1 MNQSNER
8 ELFEL
13 ALALAPA
20 LRGAFLAKTCSD
32 AKVRAQ
38 VERLLA
44 VDGVEPRLLANP
56 FEVLYEGIGEQDADP
71 VPPPGSLV
79 GPFRLIETLGEGG
92 SSIVFRA
99 KREQDGVTQEVA
111 LKVLRR
117 NLYSPS
123 ERRHF
128 RDERQALATLQ
139 HPGIARLIEG
149 GITDSG
155 VAYIALELVEGR
167 NLLEHAQVHLL
178 DVRARLEL
186 FVDACRAVDAAHRA
200 LIVHRDL
207 KPSNILVTTAGHVKL
222 LDFGIAK
229 LLDLDADNEGMPTQT
244 VQLTPAYAAPE
255 QFARG
260 RVTTATDVYAL
271 GVVLGELLTGQ
282 TRKAQDSPTPS
293 ARIDNRSRDDAQ
305 ALVARRLRRQL
316 RGDLDNI
323 VLHATDVE
331 PERRYLS
338 AAALADDIDRY
349 LSGQTVTAHPPSRLY
364 SARKFLIRHRG
375 TVVATALFLIM
386 VFSSLGVALWQLGV
400 AHAQAQRAASVR
412 DFLLRVFSAAEPA
425 GPRAAPPS
433 VAEVVRVS
441 IAEAQ
446 RSTNLYPDVRV
457 ELVSALGDVLRKQGE
472 YKESVGILEANYKD
486 AVVRLG
492 ETSPVTIGAGLALA
506 TAFADAHENTQARAW
521 FDRLVTLG
529 GQVGTDL
536 YARILSGSAL
546 LASDADERS
555 RAFADSDAAMAAC
568 AEGGCGELTR
578 IDVLRARARVLA
590 SFQQDEDA
598 IPMME
603 QALLLQRAFYGGA
616 HVLIA
621 ENEQEL
627 SRAHRRLGHLEQ
639 AESYARDALEI
650 VEASVS
656 DPHFRRVEA
665 LDTLRQV
672 LIDTRR
678 FDEAEGL
685 GLRIIAMEKATLGA
699 DHAGLAT
706 SENSLGFTY
715 MQDNKFS
722 EAIEHYR
729 AALAISERIPGNDRR
744 SAIYRAN
751 LGVSLG
757 RNGDLAEG
765 MKLVRTSIGVLRNL
779 PEPDYDQLCSALE
792 KLGSLQRSSGDAK
805 SAADAYREALEIY
818 AQELPQA
825 PKAWRVVSYNGLG
838 RSLLDVGDHL
848 HAAEAFREALANVS
862 TPADRIAP
870 DRIEA
875 NAGLAASLQS
885 QGDLA
890 GARQAILRAKT
901 EGAATKGH
909 LSAPLQVFVDTTAA
923 MIPMP

>member
-1 MNQSNER
+1 MNESNER
-8 ELFEL
+8 ELFER

-20 LRGAFLAKTCSD
+20 QREAFLAENCSD
-32 AKVRAQ
+32 ANVRARVQ
-38 VERLLA
+38 RLLVA
-44 VDGVEPRLLANP
+44 DEAEPHLLASP
-56 FEVLYEGIGEQDADP
+56 FEVFYERIGEEDAGP
-71 VPPPGSLV
+71 VLPPGSCI
-79 GPFRLIETLGEGG
+79 GPFRLIEMLGEGG
-92 SSIVFRA
+92 SSTVFSA
-99 KREQDGVTQEVA
+99 VREQHGVTQEVA

-117 NLYSPS
+117 SLFTPS

-128 RDERQALATLQ
+128 RDERKALATLQ
-139 HPGIARLIEG
+139 NPGIARLIEG
-149 GITDSG
+149 GITDRG

-167 NLLEHAQVHLL
+167 NLLEHAHVHLL
-178 DVRARLEL
+178 DVRARLQL
-186 FVDACRAVDAAHRA
+186 FVDACRVVDAAHRA

-207 KPSNILVTTAGHVKL
+207 KPSNILVTSAGHVKL

-229 LLDLDADNEGMPTQT
+229 LLDADTDDVAPATQT

-260 RVTTATDVYAL
+260 PVTTATDVYAL
-271 GVVLGELLTGQ
+271 GIVLGELLTGQ
-282 TRKAQDSPTPS
+282 ARKAKDSPTPS
-293 ARIDNRSRDDAQ
+293 ARIDASSADDAQ
-305 ALVARRLRRQL
+305 ALAARRLRRQL

-323 VLHATDVE
+323 VLRATDAE
-331 PERRYLS
+331 PERRYPS
-338 AAALADDIDRY
+338 AAALADDIGRY
-349 LSGQTVTAHPPSRLY
+349 LSGRPVNAHPPSRLY
-364 SARKFLIRHRG
+364 STRKFIIRHRG
-375 TVVATALFLIM
+375 TVVATTLFLVMI
-386 VFSSLGVALWQLGV
+386 FSSLGVALWQLGV
-400 AHAQAQRAASVR
+400 AHAQAQRAATVR

-441 IAEAQ
+441 ITEAQ
-446 RSTNLYPDVRV
+446 RSTTLYPDVRV
-457 ELVSALGDVLRKQGE
+457 ELVSALGDVLRKQGDYE
-472 YKESVGILEANYKD
+472 ESFGILEANYKD
-486 AVVRLG
+486 AVAHLG
-492 ETSPVTIGAGLALA
+492 ETSPVTIEAGLSLA
-506 TAFADAHENTQARAW
+506 TALADARENVQARSRI
-521 FDRLVTLG
+521 DRLLKVG
-529 GQVGTDL
+529 SQVGADL
-536 YARILSGSAL
+536 HSRVLSASAQ
-546 LASDADERS
+546 LASDADERG
-555 RAFADSDAAMAAC
+555 RAFADSDAAISEC
-568 AEGGCGELTR
+568 AKGGCGELTR

-590 SFQQDEDA
+590 SFQKDEDA

-603 QALLLQRAFYGGA
+603 QALREQRAFYGGA

-627 SRAHRRLGHLEQ
+627 SRAHRRLGHFEQ
-639 AESYARDALEI
+639 AESYARDALGI
-650 VEASVS
+650 VEASVPN
-656 DPHFRRVEA
+656 PHFRRVEA

-678 FDEAEGL
+678 FDEAEAL

-699 DHAGLAT
+699 DHSGLAT

-751 LGVSLG
+751 LGVSMG

-765 MKLVRTSIGVLRNL
+765 MNLVRASIGVLRNL

-792 KLGSLQRSSGDAK
+792 KLGSLQRTSGDAR
-805 SAADAYREALEIY
+805 SAATTYREALGIY

-838 RSLLDVGDHL
+838 RSLLDAGDHQQ
-848 HAAEAFREALANVS
+848 AAEAFRQALANVS
-862 TPADRIAP
+862 TLADHIAP

-875 NAGLAASLQS
+875 NAGLAMSLQD

-890 GARQAILRAKT
+890 GAREAIQQAKT
-901 EGAATKGH
+901 EVAAAKGH
-909 LSAPLQVFVDTTAA
+909 LSPSLQAFVDATASR
-923 MIPMP
+923 IQMP